1 MSIVLVV
8 VRVTWEFR
16 RKVWPTFA
24 PAQHPISSHT
34 FDDAWTGKVRPRP
47 HRHNTT
53 LIPLL
58 AVVFLS
64 TSLHSIPF
72 LSRSKCL
79 RRRDRQ
85 HWRCAVRLQC
95 LRPAVRANLLTASP
109 AKPMTAV
116 TPFKVAAASISQS
129 TKKPAQ
135 EVAPV
140 RGYGSGNVKGNPGPP
155 PSMKALSK
163 KMDQEVPL
171 ASQEGNKS
179 AVQYAL

>member
-1 MSIVLVV
+1 MLATSRQAALAL
-8 VRVTWEFR
+8 RGTLSS
-16 RKVWPTFA
+16 P
-24 PAQHPISSHT
+24 QHP
-34 FDDAWTGKVRPRP
+34 PRATDM
-47 HRHNTT
+47 TT
-53 LIPLL
+53 TVLTLFPL
-58 AVVFLS
+58 
-64 TSLHSIPF
+64 PP
-72 LSRSKCL
+72 
-79 RRRDRQ
+79 
-85 HWRCAVRLQC
+85 
-95 LRPAVRANLLTASP
+95 PAAQPRTAL
-109 AKPMTAV
+109 

-140 RGYGSGNVKGNPGPP
+140 RGYGAGNVKGNPGPP

>member
-1 MSIVLVV
+1 MTTTVL
-8 VRVTWEFR
+8 TLF
-16 RKVWPTFA
+16 PPPP
-24 PAQHPISSHT
+24 PAAQ
-34 FDDAWTGKVRPRP
+34 PR
-47 HRHNTT
+47 
-53 LIPLL
+53 
-58 AVVFLS
+58 
-64 TSLHSIPF
+64 
-72 LSRSKCL
+72 
-79 RRRDRQ
+79 
-85 HWRCAVRLQC
+85 
-95 LRPAVRANLLTASP
+95 TAL
-109 AKPMTAV
+109 

-140 RGYGSGNVKGNPGPP
+140 RGYGAGNVKGNPGPP